1 MTSKYQALP
10 KGVSENRFDA
20 AIKKFQAALGADQVL
35 TSADHLRP
43 YTKVM
48 MSVPDA
54 RHQPSAVVTATSV
67 EQTDT
72 FLVTITD
79 GYGGSAAVPVS
90 TVKVLAALRLPAA
103 STTEALT
110 TWVPAVFR
118 AAGQGSVHWLPCHT
132 KPARGSVET

>member
-1 MTSKYQALP
+1 MKSKYLALA

-54 RHQPSAVVTATSV
+54 RHQPSAVVTATSA
-67 EQTDT
+67 EQVQAGDASTP
-72 FLVTITD
+72 VVI
-79 GYGGSAAVPVS
+79 SADKAVKYESV
-90 TVKVLAALRLPAA
+90 VKVMDTLQRSGVQRVGL
-103 STTEALT
+103 
-110 TWVPAVFR
+110 
-118 AAGQGSVHWLPCHT
+118 SV
-132 KPARGSVET
+132 KSGGA